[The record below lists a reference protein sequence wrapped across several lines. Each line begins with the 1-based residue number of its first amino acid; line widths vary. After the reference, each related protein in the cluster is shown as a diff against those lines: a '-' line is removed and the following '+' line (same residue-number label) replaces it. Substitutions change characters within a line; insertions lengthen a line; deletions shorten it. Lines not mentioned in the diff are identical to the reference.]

1 MSVLEVLLSLDSQAR
16 KNVNRRAADLSLGH
30 LINIGDRVLKLAPMA
45 IVPAARAA
53 MKKPSVN
60 WAPRVA
66 GLALPVI
73 GKKAVVGRLAGG
85 AATLATHPSTAVAAS
100 AMITPAN
107 ALLLA
112 AGVVGI
118 DRLVRG
124 LAARALRPRAL
135 TSPIAA
141 RITSLQDGR
150 CLATGGLGLGF
161 ARCGA
166 AGTEEWRFVH
176 VRLPPGARQAMLGL
190 VHGVDGMRLFVAQP
204 PRQKAYVPAAPGV
217 TPGASSGV
225 VP

>member
-1 MSVLEVLLSLDSQAR
+1 MTLLEVLLSFDSLAR
-16 KNVNRRAADLSLGH
+16 KNVNRRATELSLGR
-30 LINIGDRVLKLAPMA
+30 LINVGDRVIKLAPMA
-45 IVPAARAA
+45 VV
-53 MKKPSVN
+53 KKPPVN
-60 WAPRVA
+60 WAPRVV
-66 GLALPVI
+66 GLGLPVI
-73 GKKAVVGRLAGG
+73 GKKAMTGRLAGG
-85 AATLATHPSTAVAAS
+85 VATLVTHPSTAAVAS

-150 CLATGGLGLGF
+150 CLATAGLGLGF